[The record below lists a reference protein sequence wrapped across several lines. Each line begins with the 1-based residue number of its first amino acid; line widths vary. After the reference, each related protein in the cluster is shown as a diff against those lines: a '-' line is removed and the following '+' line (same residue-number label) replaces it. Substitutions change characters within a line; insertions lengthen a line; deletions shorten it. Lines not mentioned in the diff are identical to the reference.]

1 MTSDR
6 FEIPIYRNVQN
17 FIYINSGIE
26 KLHPDYRSTTSGE
39 TKPSTF
45 REKNPKELSLCHKL
59 WLPNPYI
66 FATLSYFK
74 LWLLLDQL
82 V

>member
-1 MTSDR
+1 MTVTGSK
-6 FEIPIYRNVQN
+6 FQFIKNVQN
-17 FIYINSGIE
+17 FIYINSGIK

-59 WLPNPYI
+59 
-66 FATLSYFK
+66 
-74 LWLLLDQL
+74 
-82 V
+82 